1 MSILILGKL
10 CGKNVVEKCLGTQF
24 QKLWYS
30 YFKWLLKFLKNI
42 KYSNIKFV
50 FCCKRCSELLNMLA
64 EDALTY
70 QITAFSPDYSQISM
84 VVQCFECL
92 M

>member
-1 MSILILGKL
+1 MFRNTISQIMVFLFLSDFW
-10 CGKNVVEKCLGTQF
+10 N
-24 QKLWYS
+24 
-30 YFKWLLKFLKNI
+30 FLKI
-42 KYSNIKFV
+42 SNIQILNV
-50 FCCKRCSELLNMLA
+50 FCCKRYSELLNMLA

-70 QITAFSPDYSQISM
+70 QITVFSRDCSQISM

>member
-1 MSILILGKL
+1 
-10 CGKNVVEKCLGTQF
+10 
-24 QKLWYS
+24 
-30 YFKWLLKFLKNI
+30 
-42 KYSNIKFV
+42 
-50 FCCKRCSELLNMLA
+50 MLA

-70 QITAFSPDYSQISM
+70 QITVFSRDCSQISM